1 MPTSPPSVG
10 SESGEIAYF
19 KSLNPHGQHCFLMS
33 KMEQL
38 LALQP
43 HIKTQANK
51 LSRNLINTVM
61 VQAENVVLHHDSKVH
76 GKDAAKP

>member
-1 MPTSPPSVG
+1 MPTSPPSIG

-19 KSLNPHGQHCFLMS
+19 KSLDPHGQYCFVVS

-38 LALQP
+38 LALRP
-43 HIKTQANK
+43 HMKKQADD
-51 LSRNLINTVM
+51 LSRNLVNTVM
-61 VQAENVVLHHDSKVH
+61 VQAENVVLHRDSEMH